1 MNETTLRYLQPAREW
16 VEALPV
22 GNGRLGAMV
31 FGGIENE
38 RLQLN
43 EDTLWAGGP
52 YDPTHDDA
60 LPALPEIRQRI
71 ADGKFREASQLVGEK
86 FMARPLRQM
95 PYQTLGDL
103 RLDFTPSGPVTE
115 YERSLNL
122 ETAISTVTYRQNG
135 VRFTREVFVSPVSQ
149 TLVVRLIA
157 DKPGA
162 LAFTTRLGTP
172 HRGARVEAR
181 ETSIVLRGTNGSA
194 NGVAGALKFVC
205 GLKLKIEG
213 GGTVKAAGAALAV
226 TGADA
231 VTILLAAN
239 TSYKR
244 YDDVSGDPES
254 AVGKTLAS
262 AGRKSL
268 ESLRDAH
275 VKAHQKLFGRVKFTL
290 GKSTGDALPTDERV
304 KRATRRDDPGL
315 AALYFHYGRY
325 LLICSSREGTQPANL
340 QGIWN
345 DSLTPPWDSKY
356 TININTE
363 MNYWPAEPANLGE
376 CVEPLVKMVEDLA
389 QSGQRT
395 ARRHYGAGG
404 WVCHHNTDLWRA
416 TAPIDGPTWGMWPMG
431 GAWLAL
437 HLWERWEFG
446 GDRKFLARAYPTLK
460 GAAQFFL
467 DTLVTEKTHGWLV
480 TSPSSSPENTHPHG
494 TSICAGPTMDNQ
506 ILRDLF
512 ARTAQAA
519 ALLGVD
525 AEFQAKLDAA
535 RAKLPPNQIGAQGQ
549 LQEWLEDWDSQAP
562 EQQHRHVS
570 HLYGLFPSGQISVRK
585 TPELAKAVEKTL
597 NARGD
602 KTTGWA
608 IAWRLNLW
616 ARLRDGERAHSI
628 LKLLLDPSRTYPNL
642 FDAHPPFQID
652 GNFGGVSG
660 MIEMLLQSHDGEI
673 ELLPALP
680 KAWPDGEISGL
691 RARGGFEVGL
701 VWRGGQL
708 VESRI
713 KSIWGTRALIRYNG
727 GTHELRLRKGA
738 TVRLS
743 GAAFIGL
750 IL

>member
-1 MNETTLRYLQPAREW
+1 MENKLWYRQPAREW

-31 FGGIENE
+31 FGGASEE

-43 EDTLWAGGP
+43 EDTLYAGGP

-60 LPALPEIRQRI
+60 LPALPEIRRRI
-71 ADGKFREASQLVGEK
+71 ADGKYREASQLVGEK

-95 PYQTLGDL
+95 PYQTLGNLLLSFAPAGEITD
-103 RLDFTPSGPVTE
+103 
-115 YERSLNL
+115 YERSLDL
-122 ETAISTVTYRQNG
+122 ERAISTVTYRQNG
-135 VRFTREVFVSPVSQ
+135 VRFMREVFVSPVSQ
-149 TLVVRLIA
+149 TLVVRLTA

-162 LAFTTRLGTP
+162 LTFTMKLATP
-172 HRGARVEAR
+172 HKGARVEAR
-181 ETSIVLRGTNGSA
+181 GSSLVLRGTNGSA
-194 NGVAGALKFVC
+194 NGVPSALKFVC
-205 GLKLKIEG
+205 GLRLRSE
-213 GGTVKAAGAALAV
+213 GGTVNAEGDALAV
-226 TGADA
+226 VGADA

-244 YDDVSGDPES
+244 FDDVSGDPES
-254 AVGKTLAS
+254 AVQKTLAS

-268 ESLRDAH
+268 DSLRDAH
-275 VKAHQKLFGRVKFTL
+275 VKAHQKLFGRVKLTL
-290 GKSTGDALPTDERV
+290 GKPTGDALPTDERV
-304 KRATRRDDPGL
+304 KRATKQDDPGL

-325 LLICSSREGTQPANL
+325 LLICSSRPGTQPANL

-356 TININTE
+356 TVNINTE

-376 CVEPLVKMVEDLA
+376 CVEPLIALVEDLA
-389 QSGQRT
+389 KSGQRT

-416 TAPIDGPTWGMWPMG
+416 TAPIDGPLWGMWPLG

-446 GDRKFLARAYPTLK
+446 GDKKFLARAYPALK

-480 TSPSSSPENTHPHG
+480 TSPSSSPENAHPLG

-512 ARTAQAA
+512 SRTARAA
-519 ALLGVD
+519 EILGVD
-525 AEFQAKLDAA
+525 PELRAKLDFAK
-535 RAKLPPNQIGAQGQ
+535 AKLPPNQIGAQGQ
-549 LQEWLEDWDSQAP
+549 LQEWLEDWDAQAP

-570 HLYGLFPSGQISVRK
+570 HLYGLFPSGQISVRN

-597 NARGD
+597 NTRGD

-616 ARLRDGERAHSI
+616 ARLGDGERAHSI

-660 MIEMLLQSHDGEI
+660 MIELLLQSHDGEI

-680 KAWPDGEISGL
+680 SAWPDGEISGL

-701 VWRGGQL
+701 VW
-708 VESRI
+708 
-713 KSIWGTRALIRYNG
+713 KSGKLAEATIRSVWGTQATVRYQNR
-727 GTHELRLRKGA
+727 TRVLRLRRGQSVPLRGPNLA
-738 TVRLS
+738 
-743 GAAFIGL
+743 
-750 IL
+750 